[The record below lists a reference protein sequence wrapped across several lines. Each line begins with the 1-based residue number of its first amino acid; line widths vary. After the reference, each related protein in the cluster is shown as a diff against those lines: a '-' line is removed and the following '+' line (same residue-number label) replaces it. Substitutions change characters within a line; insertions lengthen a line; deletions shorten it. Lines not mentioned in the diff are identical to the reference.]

1 MNWTRAIPVFSATFA
16 VLYVIAITYNLA
28 LFTYHPSLNRF
39 EFLVGS
45 AQGGVSPMFWYGWLT
60 TSALGALLAAAVS
73 LAVPSNWTATVW
85 SGWTWVLPVVSM
97 LYITYVIRDYF
108 LR

>member
-16 VLYVIAITYNLA
+16 VIYVTTITYNLA
-28 LFTYHPSLNRF
+28 LFSYHPSLNRF

-45 AQGGVSPMFWYGWLT
+45 PQSGVTPMYWYGWLT
-60 TSALGALLAAAVS
+60 TSALAALLVAAIS
-73 LAVPSNWTATVW
+73 LTIPSRWTARVW
-85 SGWTWVLPVVSM
+85 SGLTWVLPIASM

-108 LR
+108 LH